1 MNRHEC
7 AVEGYLCLPGPGAP
21 SRGVFPALAE
31 LRPTHNVLTC
41 REAIRAAYDK
51 LHAAGVVHNDI
62 NLCNI
67 MVSGPRLSLVDF
79 EGALRAGDAEFDD
92 ALKAEQGKLAEVT
105 A

>member
-1 MNRHEC
+1 M
-7 AVEGYLCLPGPGAP
+7 
-21 SRGVFPALAE
+21 
-31 LRPTHNVLTC
+31 LTG

-51 LHAAGVVHNDI
+51 LHAAGVVHNDV

-79 EGALRAGDAEFDD
+79 EGALRTGEDEFDA
-92 ALKAEQGKLAEVT
+92 ALNAEQGKLAEVT